1 MFTNSQKV
9 ILGDF
14 KKDSRGQDWA
24 VTVNPNEKWTC
35 YKVNSQ
41 GCDVL
46 TAQITKSNWGSFDDG
61 QDVAYNAYGMNFNL

>member
-1 MFTNSQKV
+1 MYTNSQNV

-14 KKDSRGQDWA
+14 KKDSRVQDWA